1 MHDKIPHYK
10 CRILDYW
17 GKKLTIRQAFL
28 FGDGTG
34 DWLEGELS
42 IQSHEYFLNTKY
54 KCHQF

>member
-17 GKKLTIRQAFL
+17 GKKLTIRQAFP

-34 DWLEGELS
+34 DWLEGEIS
-42 IQSHEYFLNTKY
+42 TQNHEYFLNAKY
-54 KCHQF
+54 KC